1 MTTLVF
7 PESAE
12 DLSNAFN
19 NALDRGVFSDD
30 EKTTAFWPKYELLA
44 SIVENGVIVAD
55 QFREMNTSAFV
66 RVSRSTEEI
75 ER

>member
-1 MTTLVF
+1 MTTLSF
-7 PESAE
+7 PESGE
-12 DLSNAFN
+12 DLSDAFN
-19 NALDRGVFSDD
+19 NALLQGELNDD
-30 EKTTAFWPKYELLA
+30 QKSTLFWPKYELLA
-44 SIVENGVIVAD
+44 SIVENGVKVAD